1 MERLSKRINVTEEE
15 QELLKQI
22 ESFIKQYEMSKH
34 LDLVDINPVV
44 CESLNLTRD
53 QMAEMSG
60 EDVLHHSYVITTH
73 LSKLTSYFNEEKA
86 KMSFV
91 KAAFLDALNH
101 YLATESFPQYT
112 SKETKEQVICEKYEI
127 VHKIRELLRK
137 IETTIQ
143 LYDDKF
149 YSLKKIIDILYQ
161 LARTK

>member
-1 MERLSKRINVTEEE
+1 MKINVTEEE

>member
-1 MERLSKRINVTEEE
+1 MERLSRRINVTDEE
-15 QELLKQI
+15 QELLEKI

-34 LDLVDINPVV
+34 LDLVNINPVV

-53 QMAEMSG
+53 KMAEMSG
-60 EDVLHHSYVITTH
+60 EDVLHHAYVVTTH
-73 LSKLTSYFNEEKA
+73 LNKLTSYLNEEKA
-86 KMSFV
+86 KESFV
-91 KAAFLDALNH
+91 KAAFSGFLNH
-101 YLATESFPQYT
+101 HLAVESFPQYT
-112 SKETKEQVICEKYEI
+112 TKETKEQVICEKYEI
-127 VHKIRELLRK
+127 VHKTRELLRK